1 MSYKSKRWELAAP
14 TLIKNFEKRGMEA
27 CYCENSKEALKKVL
41 SLIPKGASVTFG
53 GSETLNET
61 GIFEAL
67 TTGPYEFID
76 RKSART
82 KEEARALF
90 GKIVCAD
97 YFLMSTNA
105 FTKDGELVN
114 IDGNGNRVACL
125 IHGPEHIIVVTGMNK
140 LCESTEDALARIRDT
155 AAPPNAVRVGC
166 KETVCMKTG
175 ICGQC
180 LSPDCICCQTVIT
193 RKSRHPGRI
202 TVILVGEELGF

>member
-1 MSYKSKRWELAAP
+1 MK
-14 TLIKNFEKRGMEA
+14 
-27 CYCENSKEALKKVL
+27 
-41 SLIPKGASVTFG
+41 
-53 GSETLNET
+53 
-61 GIFEAL
+61 AL

-105 FTKDGELVN
+105 FTKNGELVN

-125 IHGPEHIIVVTGMNK
+125 IHGPEHVIVVTGMNK
-140 LCESTEDALARIRDT
+140 LCESVEDALVRIRDA

-166 KETVCMKTG
+166 RETVCMKTG

-202 TVILVGEELGF
+202 TVILIGEELGF

>member
-41 SLIPKGASVTFG
+41 SLIPKGSSVTFG

-82 KEEARALF
+82 KEEPAHFSEKLYALT
-90 GKIVCAD
+90 I
-97 YFLMSTNA
+97 FL
-105 FTKDGELVN
+105 
-114 IDGNGNRVACL
+114 
-125 IHGPEHIIVVTGMNK
+125 
-140 LCESTEDALARIRDT
+140 
-155 AAPPNAVRVGC
+155 
-166 KETVCMKTG
+166 
-175 ICGQC
+175 
-180 LSPDCICCQTVIT
+180 
-193 RKSRHPGRI
+193 
-202 TVILVGEELGF
+202 